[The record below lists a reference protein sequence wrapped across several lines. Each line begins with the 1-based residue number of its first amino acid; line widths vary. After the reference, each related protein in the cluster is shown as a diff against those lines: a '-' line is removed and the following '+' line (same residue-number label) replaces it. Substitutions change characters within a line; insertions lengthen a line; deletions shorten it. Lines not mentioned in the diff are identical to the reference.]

1 MQGFP
6 NHLNTLADFDNCQ
19 QMALTGQL
27 ARAIL
32 AQKYQNLRDSRQAW
46 VSHETVAPDYEA
58 EDGERVITEDRDG
71 ETVHTLQR
79 LEDDPAS
86 LFARVGLSEAEIQA
100 RMAELIG

>member
-6 NHLNTLADFDNCQ
+6 NHLNTLVDFDNCQ
-19 QMALTGQL
+19 QMALAGQL
-27 ARAIL
+27 DRAIL
-32 AQKYQNLRDSRQAW
+32 AQKYQNLLDNRQAW
-46 VSHETVAPDYEA
+46 VSHEIVAPDYET

-100 RMAELIG
+100 RMAELTG